1 MSAPGEA
8 VDREDIANLC
18 EVIRIM
24 IRRTQPPVRE
34 KTELLQL
41 VVKVE
46 KAIANDDIS
55 FRPVR

>member
-8 VDREDIANLC
+8 ADREDIANLC